1 MTSVVKRSVLVL
13 PTNVNSGAFHS
24 ILGKVKSVLGENVD
38 NEGAL
43 FRSLSTIMQVI
54 EESDVNSDKKQL
66 AENVLKQ
73 LVLDAD
79 MNDEKEKVL
88 LNLIE
93 TDVIGN
99 TIDLVVSASKGEI
112 TLNAAAKQAAQGCF
126 RVAVNALLNR
136 FCVPTRRPATTT
148 TKLTISPPAT
158 PTARPATPAQD
169 EEEDLPVFEEPITDP
184 SRNIVAEVNI

>member
-24 ILGKVKSVLGENVD
+24 ILGKVKSILGENVD

-54 EESDVNSDKKQL
+54 GESDVNSDKKQL

-79 MNDEKEKVL
+79 MSDEKEKIL

-99 TIDLVVSASKGEI
+99 TIDLVVSASKGEM
-112 TLNAAAKQAAQGCF
+112 TLNAAAKQAAKGCF
-126 RVAVNALLNR
+126 RVAITTLLNKL
-136 FCVPTRRPATTT
+136 CVPTRRPATTT
-148 TKLTISPPAT
+148 TKLAISPPAT
-158 PTARPATPAQD
+158 PTATPVED
-169 EEEDLPVFEEPITDP
+169 EEDLSVFEEPTTDP